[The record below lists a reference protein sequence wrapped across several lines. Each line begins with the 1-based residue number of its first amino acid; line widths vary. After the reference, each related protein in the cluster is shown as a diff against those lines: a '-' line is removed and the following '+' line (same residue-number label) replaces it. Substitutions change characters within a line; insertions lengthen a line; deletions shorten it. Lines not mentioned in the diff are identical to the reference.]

1 MDETVNGQD
10 ERRIVALAGGVGGAK
25 LASGL
30 ALTGLGERL
39 SVVVNTADD
48 FQLFGLHISP
58 DVDTVTYTLAGLANR
73 EMGWGVSGDTFVTLG
88 MLERYGQ
95 DIWFQLGDKDFATH
109 ILRTMGLRSG
119 KRLTTVTAELTGALD
134 IEAQILPMTDDTV
147 ATRLLTESGK
157 LEFQEY
163 FVRRR
168 HADRVLG
175 VEFAGIDQATV
186 PREVGAALET
196 CSGVIIC
203 PSNPI
208 VSIDPI
214 LSVGDMWERI
224 AALNVPV
231 VAVSPI
237 VGGQAIKGPAAEML
251 ESLGHESS
259 ALGVAEIYRGLI
271 DGMVIDNQD
280 EELAGAI
287 EKLGMR
293 VLVTNT
299 IMTDDASRRQ
309 LGETALALCST
320 IASEGSS

>member
-1 MDETVNGQD
+1 MNGAVQRQD
-10 ERRIVALAGGVGGAK
+10 EQRVVALAGGVGGAK

-30 ALTGLGERL
+30 ALAGLGERL
-39 SVVVNTADD
+39 SVIVNTADD
-48 FQLFGLHISP
+48 FELFGLHISP

-119 KRLTTVTAELTGALD
+119 KRLTAVTAELASALG
-134 IEAQILPMTDDTV
+134 IEAEILPMADEPV
-147 ATRLLTESGK
+147 ATRLLTEGGA

-175 VEFAGIDQATV
+175 VEFAGIDQATI
-186 PREVGAALET
+186 PPEVEVVLESCT
-196 CSGVIIC
+196 GVIFC

-214 LSVGDMWERI
+214 LSVADMRERI
-224 AALNVPV
+224 AALDVPV

-259 ALGVAEIYRGLI
+259 ALGVATIYTGLV
-271 DGMVIDNQD
+271 DGMVIDDQD
-280 EELAGAI
+280 AELAGAI
-287 EKLGMR
+287 ERLGMR
-293 VLVTNT
+293 VAVTNT
-299 IMTDDASRRQ
+299 IMTDDESRRD
-309 LGETALALCST
+309 LAGVALELCST
-320 IASEGSS
+320 IASEGSN